1 MNINIFC
8 AAGPN
13 ILILSSLVN
22 AHFPN
27 GGDKRFLLGNL
38 SMNLKHL
45 PRDLLGIMGR
55 KRSAQHPDIG
65 VLKSFL
71 VKLILKQVIQSLLAS
86 SVSSNNLNA
95 QYKEDCCIQGC
106 KPTRKMSISSQAP
119 ARVALWTVV
128 RSHPQV
134 SS

>member
-13 ILILSSLVN
+13 ILILSSLVS

-45 PRDLLGIMGR
+45 PRDLLGIVGR
-55 KRSAQHPDIG
+55 KRRSAQHPDIG

-71 VKLILKQVIQSLLAS
+71 VKLILKQVI
-86 SVSSNNLNA
+86 
-95 QYKEDCCIQGC
+95 
-106 KPTRKMSISSQAP
+106 P
-119 ARVALWTVV
+119 
-128 RSHPQV
+128 
-134 SS
+134 